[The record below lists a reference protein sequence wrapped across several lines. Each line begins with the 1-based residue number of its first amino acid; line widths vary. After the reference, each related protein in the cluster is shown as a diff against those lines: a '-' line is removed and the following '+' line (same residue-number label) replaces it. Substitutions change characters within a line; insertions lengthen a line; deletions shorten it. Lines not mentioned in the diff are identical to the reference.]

1 MSNQRLDS
9 TPVLSQS
16 ARGGY
21 NLRKPQRL
29 TITVSW
35 SVYQVLLDASDAQ
48 GRSLSNLAA
57 YWLERQ
63 AQSPRDNPPGA
74 GLKARSDRRDAAAPA
89 PGPRPADRA
98 DGSHSPC
105 GRGG

>member
-1 MSNQRLDS
+1 MANQSLGS
-9 TPVLSQS
+9 PPVLSQ
-16 ARGGY
+16 AAGGGY

-35 SVYQVLLDASDAQ
+35 SVYQELLNASDAQ

-63 AQSPRDNPPGA
+63 AES
-74 GLKARSDRRDAAAPA
+74 L
-89 PGPRPADRA
+89 
-98 DGSHSPC
+98 
-105 GRGG
+105 GGEC